1 MTAFFDDIAKQVSSL
16 GDHDFI
22 DQLIQIER
30 ELIRTV
36 SLATGDRE
44 FPESHREKIQGIIA
58 VKGIQPVSTLP
69 VNEKQKEIAEMMHYS
84 ELAMELHSAFHALGR
99 ERRQTRFGMLF
110 DDPFGINV
118 LRDAHDAE
126 AFSATT

>member
-1 MTAFFDDIAKQVSSL
+1 MTAFFDDLAKQVSTI

-22 DQLIQIER
+22 NQLIQVEQ

-58 VKGIQPVSTLP
+58 VRGIQPVSTLP
-69 VNEKQKEIAEMMHYS
+69 VNERQKEMAEMMHYS
-84 ELAMELHSAFHALGR
+84 ELVTELHSAFHALAS
-99 ERRQTRFGMLF
+99 ERIETRFGMLY
-110 DDPFGINV
+110 DDPFGINI

-126 AFSATT
+126 AFSATP